1 MSYEEPGIKVIQQLQ
16 AAAANIQEAAQ
27 VLTIAGPLYEV
38 FEDQLHSQAY
48 DALSGAGAQTFTWP
62 GKKTTSI
69 VDLAG
74 VRKSIAEVD
83 SQLVEYAQYPLT
95 WRLRDP
101 STSQVFDIDPLIDVN
116 TISQTGFKIVEG
128 AGAAVA
134 RSAGAVASAA
144 KNRELHLETGGLV
157 TAGVVADDRILV
169 NSVPGSVTVV
179 QDDNVAF
186 LPDGRDLTVKTAVS
200 AGAVSLIGTE
210 VSTLATLPTSGQ
222 LLVGAGETLELVDYT
237 GVPTGNGTAE
247 VTFTVDPLIFDH
259 AVDEDIKVVVKDAP
273 ALARTDG
280 DLAAAS
286 GYVTSAAGGLTGRE
300 GSRVVLWVE
309 NDLATDGAIVIP
321 VVATGSMIALAKAAL
336 ANNDRFTLGDGVN
349 PAITFEFKTSG
360 GFVPVSGRV
369 TVDISGATDAASVA
383 VIMRSSIN
391 TASPLAITAAGAS
404 ATVSLTNDVGG
415 LMGNVDITEVLF
427 AGTLTPVGM
436 LGGLD
441 GNVHGVQP
449 GSLVASYAQVGAKLT
464 IWSQEAAEGMT
475 ALGTGTV
482 ATSVYT
488 DVGTPFAATDVGRF
502 VHLTISATPY
512 IARIIGFTSNK
523 IVTLSPGVPNGASTA
538 GYMYGQQVRNILA
551 VDATTGDI
559 TVDGTALTATHGSVP
574 LVLHRPIYRDLVI
587 DTANTDTKMRYSGSA
602 VVSDTEGYF
611 KTPFDVYD
619 ADVTHEIFPDYELL
633 VTYRALDISSVNATL
648 GVYQSSDLTALST
661 VSPSNPLL
669 WAAQSALTAMGTT
682 DTLVLLMPIDLYAGE
697 DPKTGYP
704 QDQNE
709 ALGYL
714 NALEILERND
724 AVYFMV
730 PLTRNAT
737 VRDAFVAH
745 VLAQSDPGCKGERI
759 CYLTYD
765 LPLGALESTTGIV
778 APGLEGGNKKITDT
792 GQDFLSQHHLI
803 PGNAVVITKPAIFA
817 GDYVVGVG
825 TTEDELVLEGDNWLQ
840 SGGVFTDAA
849 KEFTVT
855 DGDFDAVSSELAS
868 ATIAAFKDVEVGDYL
883 LKGTSTRRITAIKS
897 AYQVLE
903 YAGVALTGTAQT
915 VSILRTHVGV
925 EYYAQP
931 YGKDVQATVLKTI
944 AQGRGSRRVCNVWPD
959 VTEQV
964 TGTDSQG
971 NEVREMLQS
980 WFAAAAEAGRDAIIP
995 PQRASTGAA
1004 LGGFTGLEHS
1014 STYFKK
1020 SQLNTIA
1027 GGGWAILDQR
1037 VVGGPVI
1044 MRHLLTTDMST
1055 VKTQELAFTKNVD
1068 NMAKVKRASMEPLLN
1083 DDNGRINITKDF
1095 LTTLAVPA
1103 QAIFE
1108 QFVGKEQ
1115 LVKTEEAPP
1124 YTILSIRQ
1132 DPTAPDTILE
1142 DVELNVP
1149 LPANKV
1155 TVTFVI

>member
-1 MSYEEPGIKVIQQLQ
+1 MAYEEPGIKVIQQLQ
-16 AAAANIQEAAQ
+16 AEAANIQEAAQ
-27 VLTIAGPLYEV
+27 VLTIVGPLYEV

-83 SQLVEYAQYPLT
+83 SQLVEYADYPLT

-101 STSQVFDIDPLIDVN
+101 STSQVFDIDPLTDVN
-116 TISQTGFKIVEG
+116 TITQTGFKIVEG
-128 AGAAVA
+128 TSAAVA

-144 KNRELHLETGGLV
+144 KNREMHLETGGLV
-157 TAGVVADDRILV
+157 TAGVVAGDRILV

-200 AGAVSLIGTE
+200 AGATSIVGIE
-210 VSTLATLPTSGQ
+210 VSTLATLPLTGQ
-222 LLVGAGETLELVDYT
+222 LLVGSGETLELVDYT

-247 VTFTVDPLIFDH
+247 VTFTVDALIFDH
-259 AVDEDIKVVVKDAP
+259 AVDEDIKVVVKDAA

-286 GYVTSAAGGLTGRE
+286 GYVSSAAGGLTGRE

-309 NDLATDGAIVIP
+309 NDLATDGA
-321 VVATGSMIALAKAAL
+321 T
-336 ANNDRFTLGDGVN
+336 T
-349 PAITFEFKTSG
+349 
-360 GFVPVSGRV
+360 
-369 TVDISGATDAASVA
+369 AASNEIQA
-383 VIMRSSIN
+383 
-391 TASPLAITAAGAS
+391 
-404 ATVSLTNDVGG
+404 
-415 LMGNVDITEVLF
+415 
-427 AGTLTPVGM
+427 
-436 LGGLD
+436 
-441 GNVHGVQP
+441 
-449 GSLVASYAQVGAKLT
+449 GSLAASYANVGAKLT
-464 IWSQEAAEGMT
+464 IWSEEAAEGMT

-482 ATSVYT
+482 ASSVYT
-488 DVGTPFAATDVGRF
+488 DVGTPFAATDVGRYIN
-502 VHLTISATPY
+502 LTISAVPY
-512 IARIIGFTSNK
+512 IARIIGFTSTAV
-523 IVTLSPGVPNGASTA
+523 VTLSPGVPNGSTSA
-538 GYMYGQQVRNILA
+538 GFMYGQQVRNILA

-559 TVDGTALTATHGSVP
+559 TVDGTALTGTNSNVP
-574 LVLHRPIYRDLVI
+574 LVLHRPIYRDLVV

-602 VVSDTEGYF
+602 VISDTEGYF

-619 ADVTHEIFPDYELL
+619 ADIAYEIFPAYELL
-633 VTYRALDISSVNATL
+633 VTYRALDISSVNLEL
-648 GVYQSSDLTALST
+648 GVYQASDLTALAT
-661 VSPSNPLL
+661 VSPANPLL

-704 QDQNE
+704 EDQNE
-709 ALGYL
+709 SLGYL

-724 AVYFMV
+724 GVYYMV
-730 PLTRNAT
+730 PLTRNST

-759 CYLTYD
+759 CYLTYN
-765 LPLGALESTTGIV
+765 LPMGALESTTGII
-778 APGLEGGNKKITDT
+778 APGLEGGNKKITDA

-803 PGNAVVITKPAIFA
+803 PGNAVVIVKPALFA
-817 GDYVVGVG
+817 GEYVVAAG

-840 SGGVFTDAA
+840 SGGAFTDEA
-849 KEFTVT
+849 KEFTIT
-855 DGDFDAVSSELAS
+855 NADFDAVSGEVAS
-868 ATIAAFKDVEVGDYL
+868 VTVNAFKDVEVGDYL

-903 YAGVALTGTAQT
+903 YAGIPLTGTAQT
-915 VSILRTHVGV
+915 MSILRTHVGV

-931 YGKDVQATVLKTI
+931 YSKDQQATVLKTI
-944 AQGRGSRRVCNVWPD
+944 AQSRGSRRVCNIWPD
-959 VTEQV
+959 ATEQV

-971 NEVREMLQS
+971 NEVREMLKS
-980 WFAAAAEAGRDAIIP
+980 WFAAAAEAGRDAVIP

-1004 LGGFTGLEHS
+1004 LGGITGLEHS
-1014 STYFKK
+1014 NTYFKK

-1027 GGGWAILDQR
+1027 GGGWAILEQR
-1037 VVGGPVI
+1037 VVGGSVL

-1083 DDNGRINITKDF
+1083 DDKGRINITKDF

-1108 QFVGKEQ
+1108 QFVAKEQ
-1115 LVKTEEAPP
+1115 LVQTEEAPP

-1132 DPTAPDTILE
+1132 DTTAKDTILE

>member
-1 MSYEEPGIKVIQQLQ
+1 MAYEEPGIKVIQQLQ
-16 AAAANIQEAAQ
+16 AAAANLQEAAQ
-27 VLTIAGPLYEV
+27 VLTIVGPLYEV
-38 FEDQLHSQAY
+38 FEDQLHTQAY
-48 DALSGAGAQTFTWP
+48 NALTGAGAQTFTWP

-83 SQLVEYAQYPLT
+83 GQLVEYAEYPLA
-95 WRLRDP
+95 WQLRDP
-101 STSQVFDIDPLIDVN
+101 STSQVFDIDPLTDVN
-116 TISQTGFKIVEG
+116 TITQTGFKIVEG
-128 AGAAVA
+128 TSAAVA

-144 KNRELHLETGGLV
+144 KNREMHLEAGGLV
-157 TAGVVADDRILV
+157 TAGVVAGDRILV
-169 NSVPGSVTVV
+169 NGVPGQVTVV

-186 LPDGRDLTVKTAVS
+186 LPDGRDLTVKTAVI
-200 AGAVSLIGTE
+200 AGAVSIVG
-210 VSTLATLPTSGQ
+210 VQVATLATLPLTGQ
-222 LLVGAGETLELVDYT
+222 LLVGAGDVLELVDYT
-237 GVPTGNGTAE
+237 AIPTGNGTSE
-247 VTFTVDPLIFDH
+247 VTFTVDPLIFGH
-259 AVDEDIKVVVKDAP
+259 AADEDIKVVVKDAP
-273 ALARTDG
+273 ALVRVDG
-280 DLAAAS
+280 DLAATS
-286 GYVTSAAGGLTGRE
+286 GYVASAAGGLTGRE
-300 GSRVVLWVE
+300 GSRVILWVE
-309 NDLATDGAIVIP
+309 NDLATDGA
-321 VVATGSMIALAKAAL
+321 T
-336 ANNDRFTLGDGVN
+336 T
-349 PAITFEFKTSG
+349 
-360 GFVPVSGRV
+360 
-369 TVDISGATDAASVA
+369 AAS
-383 VIMRSSIN
+383 
-391 TASPLAITAAGAS
+391 
-404 ATVSLTNDVGG
+404 ND
-415 LMGNVDITEVLF
+415 I
-427 AGTLTPVGM
+427 
-436 LGGLD
+436 
-441 GNVHGVQP
+441 QP
-449 GSLVASYAQVGAKLT
+449 GSLVTGYAQVGYKLT
-464 IWSQEAAEGMT
+464 IWSPEAAEGMT

-482 ATSVYT
+482 ASSVYT
-488 DVGTPFAATDVGRF
+488 DVGTPFVAGDVGRY
-502 VHLTISATPY
+502 VHLTIAATPH
-512 IARIIGFTSNK
+512 IARIIGFTSTAV
-523 IVTLSPGVPNGASTA
+523 VTLSPGVPNGASSA

-559 TVDGTALTATHGSVP
+559 TVDGTALTATHTDVP
-574 LVLHRPIYRDLVI
+574 LVLHRPIYRDLVS
-587 DTANTDTKMRYSGSA
+587 DTSNTDTQMRYSGSA

-619 ADVTHEIFPDYELL
+619 VDLAYEIFPDYELL
-633 VTYRALDISSVNATL
+633 VTYRALDISSVNLEL
-648 GVYQSSDLTALST
+648 GVYQASDLTALAT
-661 VSPSNPLL
+661 VSPANPLL

-682 DTLVLLMPIDLYAGE
+682 DTLVILMPIDLYAGE

-704 QDQNE
+704 EDQNE

-724 AVYFMV
+724 GVYYMV
-730 PLTRNAT
+730 PLTRNST

-765 LPLGALESTTGIV
+765 LPMGAMESTTGIV
-778 APGLEGGNKKITDT
+778 APGLEAGNKKIVDV

-803 PGNAVVITKPAIFA
+803 PGNAVVIVKPALFA
-817 GDYVVGVG
+817 GEYVVAAG

-849 KEFTVT
+849 KEFTIT
-855 DGDFDAVSSELAS
+855 DADFDAVSGEVAS
-868 ATIAAFKDVEVGDYL
+868 VTVDAFKDVEIGDYL
-883 LKGTSTRRITAIKS
+883 LKGTSTRRVTAIKS

-903 YAGVALTGTAQT
+903 YDGLPLTGVAQT
-915 VSILRTHVGV
+915 MSILRTHVGI

-931 YGKDVQATVLKTI
+931 YGKDAQATVLKTI
-944 AQGRGSRRVCNVWPD
+944 AQNRGSRRVCNVWPD

-964 TGTDSQG
+964 TGTDAQG
-971 NEVREMLQS
+971 NEVRTMLKS
-980 WFAAAAEAGRDAIIP
+980 WFAAAAEAGRDSIIP

-1004 LGGFTGLEHS
+1004 LGGITALEHS
-1014 STYFKK
+1014 NTYFKK

-1027 GGGWAILDQR
+1027 GGGWAILEQR
-1037 VVGGPVI
+1037 VLGGPVL

-1083 DDNGRINITKDF
+1083 DDKGRVNITKDF

-1108 QFVGKEQ
+1108 RFAANEQ
-1115 LVKTEEAPP
+1115 LVQTEGVPP

-1132 DPTAPDTILE
+1132 DTTAPDTILE